1 MTIEISG
8 VPGKPIQ
15 DTGDSSNVNATSSTN
30 SNNRQAPTSSPSNG
44 GSDRVSLTDS
54 AMQLRA
60 LEDRIADL
68 PVVDVQRVSD
78 VQRALATGT
87 LELSEADAANN
98 LVEMEKSFLS

>member
-15 DTGDSSNVNATSSTN
+15 DAGDSSNVNATATKGS
-30 SNNRQAPTSSPSNG
+30 NRQAPATPSSKG
-44 GSDRVSLTDS
+44 GNDKVSLTDS

-60 LEDRIADL
+60 LENRIADL

-98 LVEMEKSFLS
+98 LVEMEKSFSS

>member
-15 DTGDSSNVNATSSTN
+15 DTGDSSRLTTTGNNGQKAPATT
-30 SNNRQAPTSSPSNG
+30 TSG
-44 GSDRVSLTDS
+44 GNDRVSLTSS
-54 AMQLRA
+54 AMQMRA
-60 LEDRIADL
+60 LEDRIAEL

-98 LVEMEKSFLS
+98 LLEIEKGFSV

>member
-15 DTGDSSNVNATSSTN
+15 DSGDSSNVTATNTSGKQKAPATTSS
-30 SNNRQAPTSSPSNG
+30 SSGN
-44 GSDRVSLTDS
+44 DRVSLTDS

-60 LEDRIADL
+60 LEDRIAEL

-98 LVEMEKSFLS
+98 LLEIEKSFSA

>member
-15 DTGDSSNVNATSSTN
+15 DTGDKSSVTATTSN
-30 SNNRQAPTSSPSNG
+30 SGSQKAPASSPSG
-44 GSDRVSLTDS
+44 GGDDRVSLTSS

-60 LEDRIADL
+60 LEDRIADI

-87 LELSEADAANN
+87 LEINEANAASN
-98 LVEMEKSFLS
+98 LVEMEKSFVA

>member
-15 DTGDSSNVNATSSTN
+15 DTGDSRNVNATTPNGSGQKAPATPPSS
-30 SNNRQAPTSSPSNG
+30 G
-44 GSDRVSLTDS
+44 GGDRVSLTDS

-60 LEDRIADL
+60 LEDRIAEL

-98 LVEMEKSFLS
+98 LVEMEKSFST

>member
-15 DTGDSSNVNATSSTN
+15 DSGEKSSVTATNAKGGN
-30 SNNRQAPTSSPSNG
+30 PAPAAKS
-44 GSDRVSLTDS
+44 GSGNDTVSLTSS

-60 LEDRIADL
+60 LEDRIAEL

-87 LELSEADAANN
+87 MELREADAANN
-98 LVEMEKSFLS
+98 LLEMEKSFSS

>member
-15 DTGDSSNVNATSSTN
+15 DSGDSSNVTATSTN
-30 SNNRQAPTSSPSNG
+30 GKQNAPATTPSSG

-60 LEDRIADL
+60 LEDRIAEL

-98 LVEMEKSFLS
+98 LLEMEKSFS

>member
-15 DTGDSSNVNATSSTN
+15 DTGDKSSVTATTAGNNQKAPATPSS
-30 SNNRQAPTSSPSNG
+30 SG
-44 GSDRVSLTDS
+44 GNDRVSLTDS

-60 LEDRIADL
+60 LEDRIAEL

-87 LELSEADAANN
+87 LELSEENAANN
-98 LVEMEKSFLS
+98 LLEMEKSFSA